1 MVRIGD
7 KPMMIYFVSKDD
19 EIVYVGQTIMTL
31 AQRKGKHWSEARKGR
46 GSVLGAGIRKH
57 GQDAYDFKKHSL
69 HFNQKDAD
77 EAEKHY
83 IKKYKPRYN
92 VQEGGKKGYTP
103 WNKGKKE
110 TRPDVLKRISEGA
123 KNGNRPKR
131 GKATQKQISSRIE
144 AKKAKMRETANPF
157 ICHENGKTYWLKVDA
172 AEDLKISPMGISAVL
187 MPNHKMKSYKG
198 YTFSYLD

>member
-19 EIVYVGQTIMTL
+19 EVVYVGQTIMTL

-46 GSVLGAGIRKH
+46 GSVLGAGLRKH
-57 GQDAYDFKKHSL
+57 GQDAFEFKKHSL

-77 EAEKHY
+77 EAERYY
-83 IKKYKPRYN
+83 IKKYKARYN
-92 VQEGGKKGYTP
+92 TQEGGKTGYTP

-110 TRPDVLKRISEGA
+110 TRPDVLKKISESA
-123 KNGNRPKR
+123 RNGNRSKR
-131 GKATQKQISSRIE
+131 GPATKEQIE
-144 AKKAKMRETANPF
+144 ARSEGWKKKKLETATPF
-157 ICHENGKTYWLKVDA
+157 KCHENGKVYWLKADA
-172 AEDLKISPMGISAVL
+172 ARDLKISPMGISAVL
-187 MPNHKMKSYKG
+187 MPTHRMKSYKG